1 MRKRIFIL
9 GALIHL
15 NETIEEEFYS
25 LIATAPF
32 EVVHQRP
39 SRVTDDIDTV
49 FNSYKS
55 KEVVNNR
62 GSCWDSFK
70 MDTFQDVID
79 VVFVVVD
86 PHGVIE
92 VSVLVAVTVLRNNN
106 VRIIVFILDEIKN
119 LSQTPWRD
127 SQP

>member
-1 MRKRIFIL
+1 MDD
-9 GALIHL
+9 
-15 NETIEEEFYS
+15 EFHS

-92 VSVLVAVTVLRNNN
+92 VSVLVAVTVLRNND
-106 VRIIVFILDEIKN
+106 VGIVVLWSNQIKKPA
-119 LSQTPWRD
+119 QAPWRD
-127 SQP
+127 SQPRWTRSEI

>member
-1 MRKRIFIL
+1 
-9 GALIHL
+9 
-15 NETIEEEFYS
+15 
-25 LIATAPF
+25 
-32 EVVHQRP
+32 
-39 SRVTDDIDTV
+39 
-49 FNSYKS
+49 
-55 KEVVNNR
+55 
-62 GSCWDSFK
+62 

>member
-1 MRKRIFIL
+1 MLSCLLSFFKEIMDD
-9 GALIHL
+9 
-15 NETIEEEFYS
+15 EFHS

-62 GSCWDSFK
+62 DSCWDSLK
-70 MDTFQDVID
+70 LDTFQDVID
-79 VVFVVVD
+79 VVFVVVH

-92 VSVLVAVTVLRNNN
+92 VSVLVAVTVLRNND
-106 VRIIVFILDEIKN
+106 VGIVVPILDIIKE
-119 LSQTPWRD
+119 LAETPWCD

>member
-1 MRKRIFIL
+1 MEWSGWKPKL
-9 GALIHL
+9 KVE
-15 NETIEEEFYS
+15 NS
-25 LIATAPF
+25 L
-32 EVVHQRP
+32 RL
-39 SRVTDDIDTV
+39 
-49 FNSYKS
+49 
-55 KEVVNNR
+55 
-62 GSCWDSFK
+62 
-70 MDTFQDVID
+70 DTFQDVID

-127 SQP
+127 SQPWWTRSVIVVKKLLPYE